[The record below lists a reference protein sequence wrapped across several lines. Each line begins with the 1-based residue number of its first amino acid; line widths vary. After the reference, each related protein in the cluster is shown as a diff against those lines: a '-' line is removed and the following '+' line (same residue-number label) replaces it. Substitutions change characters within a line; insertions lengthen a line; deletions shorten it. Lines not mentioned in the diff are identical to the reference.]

1 MEVWVAILLFIV
13 AVLGIT
19 ILMIKA
25 KKTATKVIGG
35 IGLSIMAILMLLYVI
50 AAVILVNAVD

>member
-1 MEVWVAILLFIV
+1 MEVWVAVLLFIV

-25 KKTATKVIGG
+25 KKTVTKVIGG

>member
-25 KKTATKVIGG
+25 KKTVTKVIGG